1 MIFGSE
7 GGPIF
12 RGSVVFTKVI
22 LKSVPPLHHPPL
34 ITRNWL
40 APKSMAPE
48 VEDISWDA
56 AKTNTQRVMP
66 QRLFSEFV

>member
-40 APKSMAPE
+40 VTKSMALE
-48 VEDISWDA
+48 VEDISWDE
-56 AKTNTQRVMP
+56 AKMNKQPSNAPKVV
-66 QRLFSEFV
+66 F